1 MGDASMKNVTARGAD
16 RGAKARQRARRR
28 SIGAV
33 MVEYALLL
41 TFVAIPTVVGFT
53 AAGVTLLSAYINMR
67 DYLLLPTP

>member
-1 MGDASMKNVTARGAD
+1 MTNKTAERKSQA
-16 RGAKARQRARRR
+16 AKARQRARRR

-41 TFVAIPTVVGFT
+41 TFVAVPTVVGFT

-67 DYLLLPTP
+67 NYLLLPTP

>member
-1 MGDASMKNVTARGAD
+1 MKNGTKRVADKGARI
-16 RGAKARQRARRR
+16 KARQRARRR

-41 TFVAIPTVVGFT
+41 TFVAVPTVVGFT

-67 DYLLLPTP
+67 NFLLLPTP